1 MDNCYSTSEQFNL
14 DDCQCTPGID
24 NSLNISISCNLDKN
38 NNDNKK
44 RKLEHL
50 TNDNYEKKTDD
61 IILKNQDK
69 NMENVNEKKDKIS
82 LESVFRNLNPI
93 ETMKKW
99 CLISSMAY
107 CDSDFVCQC
116 TDANYKIERNID
128 GNLNFNQNEENK
140 NKENIENI
148 ETWDEEK
155 EEDFELKLK
164 IKDVINEY
172 FEEEPIFFDSSSSG
186 YNDAQVYFCFDKI
199 NKTLI
204 VSCRGTESTQ
214 DIWSD
219 LQFWQDTLYDVYYHN
234 NYHKYREFY
243 KKPCLHTG
251 FYNQYNTLKYII
263 YKHIHEYVYQ
273 VKEGNRN
280 RKLNSKIIPR
290 VIFTGH
296 SLGGALATIAATC
309 MSVQFMEHTNL
320 VIECHTFGSPRVGNQ
335 SFVNIFN
342 RFVHVSNRYVNDLDP
357 VPMIPRFPGFYHVKG
372 LQHICDTETDINDLN
387 KKDNKD
393 DKGKDC
399 KKDNCDNNNKKYQLF
414 DYNKSYQMFQTWW
427 MSAVRL
433 FYSKVEDHYLKN
445 YYFKLSNLKKDF

>member
-1 MDNCYSTSEQFNL
+1 MDNCYSASEELNL

-24 NSLNISISCNLDKN
+24 NSLNIPISCCSEKN
-38 NNDNKK
+38 TDNKK

-50 TNDNYEKKTDD
+50 SLEDQEKKLDNYNRD
-61 IILKNQDK
+61 
-69 NMENVNEKKDKIS
+69 NEKKQVDKEKQADKEKQLD

-93 ETMKKW
+93 ENMKKW

-116 TDANYKIERNID
+116 VNSNCSLERD
-128 GNLNFNQNEENK
+128 SSVD
-140 NKENIENI
+140 
-148 ETWDEEK
+148 DEEDK
-155 EEDFELKLK
+155 EDENFTIKLK

-172 FEEEPIFFDSSSSG
+172 FEESPTFFDSSSSG

-234 NYHKYREFY
+234 NYHKYRDIY

-263 YKHIHEYVYQ
+263 YKYIHEYLYQ
-273 VKEGNRN
+273 VKDGNKD
-280 RKLNSKIIPR
+280 RKLNNKIIPR
-290 VIFTGH
+290 VVFTGH

-320 VIECHTFGSPRVGNQ
+320 IVECHTFGSPRVGNQ

-342 RFVHVSNRYVNDLDP
+342 KFVHVSHRYVNDLDP

-372 LQHICDTETDINDLN
+372 LQYICDAETDINDLN
-387 KKDNKD
+387 QKNNKKDEK
-393 DKGKDC
+393 
-399 KKDNCDNNNKKYQLF
+399 NNHKTNLKKYQLF
-414 DYNKSYQMFQTWW
+414 DYNKSYQIFQSWW
-427 MSAVRL
+427 KSAIRL
-433 FYSKVEDHYLKN
+433 FYSRVDDHSLKN
-445 YYFKLSNLKKDF
+445 YYFKLSNLRNNY